1 MTTSTGS
8 LSTSPPIIRATDADI
23 VRDALIQDPDT
34 IISKPG
40 GIDITVRSL
49 RKLVGKGWLFC
60 DTVEAYMRMF
70 AETDKSIGV
79 MGTFLWTQLSTKGP
93 KYAISRNRKTIE
105 DLKTKNLILIPIN
118 LAEDQHWIMAAVYLR
133 SQEIHIYDSCVDTN
147 RTGVGNVLKE
157 FFLMNGLFR
166 HCEVVFEQKTSIPRQ
181 TNSYDCGAFVCRFA
195 RCLILDIKMDF
206 TEEEMPEIRRKL
218 LHELITARPLPRTDA
233 EKTFVEIIMEVE
245 ELCKTSTLSLEK
257 TQETMEVDSSS
268 GIKAEQNEEPFSTIQ
283 GIQINLENNERFD
296 DDEAKQASSSRLY
309 QATPLE
315 LDTLRRGE
323 VPFVDIDRDGKEFTA
338 NTGGDWKK
346 MLKLSEILSSL
357 SADKQEAWRILFEK
371 LEEDPGTALKWF
383 RNSGKEKEKPTP
395 FQFRFGRLNN
405 IQKIKKFI
413 EQAYPCVKIEGLH
426 ESSIRKK

>member
-1 MTTSTGS
+1 MTNSTGS
-8 LSTSPPIIRATDADI
+8 LSTNPPMIRATDADI

-40 GIDITVRSL
+40 RIDITVRSL
-49 RKLVGKGWLFC
+49 RRLVGKGWLFG
-60 DTVEAYMRMF
+60 DTVEAYMRML

-133 SQEIHIYDSCVDTN
+133 NQEIHIYDSCVDTD

-166 HCEVVFEQKTSIPRQ
+166 HCEVVLEQKTSIPRQ
-181 TNSYDCGAFVCRFA
+181 TN
-195 RCLILDIKMDF
+195 

-257 TQETMEVDSSS
+257 TQEIMEVDSSS

-283 GIQINLENNERFD
+283 GVQINLENNERFD

-346 MLKLSEILSSL
+346 MLKLSEILSSF

-426 ESSIRKK
+426 ESSIRKKKERKKNKLRFFNRK